1 MSNDLKLLVELLPM
15 LCRLFPMSTFTPFD
29 EAGHMAQIEAGMA
42 AFARDHATP
51 RRTEIVNEPIE
62 VNYPPDDFIQGCQTG
77 GYVRIHDENGENPI
91 EVFIGHIG
99 QGIIVG
105 PTDCYSGMTHT
116 DFTTLVIDSDG
127 AVAMLVDQ
135 DREFDDWSGTIEK
148 RFGLEEHSHSHQN
161 HKILDDAKD
170 MVF

>member
-1 MSNDLKLLVELLPM
+1 MSDIPI
-15 LCRLFPMSTFTPFD
+15 FD

-51 RRTEIVNEPIE
+51 RKTEIVNEPIE
-62 VNYPPDDFIQGCQTG
+62 VRYPPDDFLQGCQTG

-99 QGIIVG
+99 QGIIIG
-105 PTDCYSGMTHT
+105 PTDAYSGMTHC

-127 AVAMLVDQ
+127 SVAMLVDQ

-148 RFGLEEHSHSHQN
+148 RFGLDEHSHSHQN
-161 HKILDDAKD
+161 HQILEDAKD
-170 MVF
+170 CVF

>member
-1 MSNDLKLLVELLPM
+1 MSENPI
-15 LCRLFPMSTFTPFD
+15 FD
-29 EAGHMAQIEAGMA
+29 EAGHMAQIEAGMKA
-42 AFARDHATP
+42 YARTYGK
-51 RRTEIVNEPIE
+51 TEETKVEPIE
-62 VNYPPDDFIQGCQTG
+62 VNYPPDDFLQGCQTG
-77 GYVRIHDENGENPI
+77 GYVRIHDKDGENPI

-105 PTDCYSGMTHT
+105 PTDCYSGITHT
-116 DFTTLVIDSDG
+116 DFTTLVIESDG

-148 RFGLEEHSHSHQN
+148 RFGLEENSHSHQN
-161 HKILDDAKD
+161 HQILEDAKD

>member
-1 MSNDLKLLVELLPM
+1 MSD
-15 LCRLFPMSTFTPFD
+15 FTPFD

-42 AFARDHATP
+42 AFARDHATT
-51 RRTEIVNEPIE
+51 RKTEIVESIE
-62 VNYPPDDFIQGCQTG
+62 VSYPPADFLQGCQTG
-77 GYVRIHDENGENPI
+77 GYVRIYDENGENPI

-99 QGIIVG
+99 QGIVVG
-105 PTDCYSGMTHT
+105 PTDAYSKMTHC

-148 RFGLEEHSHSHQN
+148 RFGLEENSHSHQN
-161 HKILDDAKD
+161 HQILEDAKD
-170 MVF
+170 CVF